1 MKYILFYI
9 TPKLNLNI
17 NNLIKLI
24 TEGIIMKKII
34 SFILGTVV
42 ALNLS
47 MSVANAAAKEV
58 RVAFFLEWPT
68 PNQED
73 KVKKMF
79 DKALGVPVK
88 WTNFSNGGA
97 MTDAMLAGDIDISYS
112 QGLVP
117 FINAV
122 KSKAPLKL
130 VDVAME
136 YGMGGTTCVTSKAS
150 GITSANGSE
159 LEGKKVAVPLGTMA
173 EYVFDESMKVVG
185 ADKSKMTVI
194 QMDPE
199 EGAAALVSGDVAM
212 ACLFGGNSI
221 KAALTVGTRL
231 LTVQAA
237 RDAGIKGI
245 DITSVTDKF
254 MKENP
259 GMLRTFI
266 EVTHEANARYAA
278 GKSDMNVIAKDAEM
292 KLGDM
297 KETLGGFVFLNAA
310 DTKKS
315 MEKGGTLDGFLK
327 GMGTPNGAVDTSF
340 LPL

>member
-1 MKYILFYI
+1 
-9 TPKLNLNI
+9 
-17 NNLIKLI
+17 
-24 TEGIIMKKII
+24 MKKII
-34 SFILGTVV
+34 SFILGSIV

-73 KVKKMF
+73 KVKGLYE
-79 DKALGVPVK
+79 KALGVPVK

-130 VDVAME
+130 VDIAME
-136 YGMGGTTCVTSKAS
+136 YGMGGTTCVTSNAS
-150 GITSANGSE
+150 GITKANASE

-185 ADKSKMTVI
+185 ANRAKMDVI

-199 EGAAALVSGDVAM
+199 EGAAALVSGDVVM

-221 KAALTVGTRL
+221 KAATAVGSRL
-231 LTVQAA
+231 LSVQEA
-237 RDAGIKGI
+237 RDAGILGI

-297 KETLGGFVFLNAA
+297 KETIGGFKFLNAA
-310 DTKKS
+310 ETKKS
-315 MEKGGTLDGFLK
+315 MESGNLDGFLR
-327 GMGTPNGAVDTSF
+327 GMDTPRGSVDTSF

>member
-1 MKYILFYI
+1 
-9 TPKLNLNI
+9 
-17 NNLIKLI
+17 
-24 TEGIIMKKII
+24 MKKIL
-34 SFILGTVV
+34 SFILGSVV
-42 ALNLS
+42 ALTLS
-47 MSVANAAAKEV
+47 MSVANSAAKEV

-73 KVKKMF
+73 KVKGIYE
-79 DKALGVPVK
+79 KALGVPVK

-130 VDVAME
+130 VDIAME
-136 YGMGGTTCVTSKAS
+136 YGMGGTTCVTSNAS
-150 GITSANGSE
+150 GITKANGSE

-173 EYVFDESMKVVG
+173 EYVFDESMKVIG
-185 ADKSKMTVI
+185 ADRSKMDVI

-199 EGAAALVSGDVAM
+199 EGAAALVSGDVVM

-221 KAALTVGTRL
+221 KAATAVGSRL
-231 LTVQAA
+231 LTVQEA
-237 RDAGIKGI
+237 RDAGILGI

-266 EVTHEANARYAA
+266 EVTHEANARYAS

-297 KETLGGFVFLNAA
+297 KETIGGFKFLTPSETEQVY
-310 DTKKS
+310 DFWKPCW
-315 MEKGGTLDGFLK
+315 FLK
-327 GMGTPNGAVDTSF
+327 RNGYS
-340 LPL
+340 